1 MGSNCRNKDKK
12 KIIIIN
18 SLKIKP
24 LHNFSKSAD
33 LHCINHLSYRQ
44 FLYVQALKTTQLS
57 LNRSCYVLCEVQLCL
72 PNITLV
78 TSVKM
83 LCEVTDRH
91 ESHGSKFCL
100 CSPSCSSR
108 RITCFL
114 FFSCFC
120 LKLLSIR
127 ASLNDTLSALLCSDK
142 QSDLR
147 RWHVVSCSARW
158 DQDVPQPI
166 RKYEQD
172 YDGSLTSPFPWCNS
186 SVSSKP
192 IFMACFK
199 NVFLLSWPSGG
210 SRAKKA
216 ANVGISHPQIAL
228 ASSIFVLWLGVSSF
242 DQTSPLDIL
251 YLCFVDHFYWEQIIS
266 FSWKFVMGLRFFFS

>member
-1 MGSNCRNKDKK
+1 MWGNWQTWVPRVKVLPLFSILLLTPHHLLFVFLMFLP
-12 KIIIIN
+12 KIAFN
-18 SLKIKP
+18 SGI
-24 LHNFSKSAD
+24 
-33 LHCINHLSYRQ
+33 
-44 FLYVQALKTTQLS
+44 
-57 LNRSCYVLCEVQLCL
+57 
-72 PNITLV
+72 
-78 TSVKM
+78 VK
-83 LCEVTDRH
+83 RH
-91 ESHGSKFCL
+91 
-100 CSPSCSSR
+100 
-108 RITCFL
+108 TM
-114 FFSCFC
+114 
-120 LKLLSIR
+120 
-127 ASLNDTLSALLCSDK
+127 SALLCSDK

-186 SVSSKP
+186 SVGSKP